1 MKNSFTHSY
10 GSSTKTM
17 VYFGSSRD
25 DLTIG
30 CKYEILPY
38 RPTYSGSDDYVVLL
52 YNDLDFKITIGMED
66 FCSIEQWRDRQI
78 NKII

>member
-1 MKNSFTHSY
+1 MKNSFSHSY
-10 GSSTKTM
+10 GSTKTM
-17 VYFGSSRD
+17 VYFGTRD

-52 YNDLDFKITIGMED
+52 HNDLDFKITVGMED
-66 FCSIEQWRDRQI
+66 FCSIEEWRDKQI